1 MKRKEYKMFGLTKK
15 MFMGLLISI
24 GNASN
29 YTKCVFL
36 SNQKCIIQPTLIN
49 LHPNKYSKEFHPYP
63 LNDLSNKEC
72 VPNKIKDLNLSEFN
86 MIIGINESK
95 LLTKDISLRM

>member
-63 LNDLSNKEC
+63 LNDLSNKVC